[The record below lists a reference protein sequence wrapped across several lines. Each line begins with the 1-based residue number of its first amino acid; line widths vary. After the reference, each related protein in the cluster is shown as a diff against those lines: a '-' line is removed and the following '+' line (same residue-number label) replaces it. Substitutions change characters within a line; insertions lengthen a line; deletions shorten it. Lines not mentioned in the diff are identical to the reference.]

1 MTDLAVRDA
10 YQPDRIIQRS
20 GGIYER
26 DIIDG
31 WVQVM
36 SDVAKLADYISETDF
51 VPKSLRNK
59 PAAIAACILTGRELG
74 IGPMQSLKSIYM
86 VQGVPSLSAEYKRAR
101 ALAAGHEISIDETN
115 STRCII
121 RGRRAG
127 TDRWVTIT
135 WNMDMAKRAKLAGKD
150 IWQAYPQRMLQARA
164 SGELCDLLFPDA
176 SLGLA
181 TTEVLEDGGIV
192 AESGELVDA
201 ATGELTTG
209 TAGAIEAAR
218 PRTAQRKARADRPTT
233 AVPAGDSVP
242 EPPKS
247 RTQGPANAATAPSD
261 DLPPLPGED
270 EPDPTTSGASSSAHA
285 PASASPPRTAGP
297 SPSTSDGSATAPDD
311 TDYDTAGTVTGP
323 QLTRIWATLTG
334 DVGFAHSEKD
344 AARAT
349 CAAITGRDLA
359 SSKDLS
365 RNDAGAVIDTLA
377 AILDI
382 ARLRGG
388 EPRAIL
394 AGLTR
399 DPRAAALTE
408 LSRLGI
414 TSLDGQVN
422 TAGQVLSITPP
433 VSLESLTAGQAV
445 QLAGTLARCT
455 SKTQLDALLATGEV
469 PDA

>member
-36 SDVAKLADYISETDF
+36 SDVAKLADYISDTEF
-51 VPKSLRNK
+51 VPKQLRNK

-135 WNMDMAKRAKLAGKD
+135 WNMDMAKRAKLDGKET
-150 IWQAYPQRMLQARA
+150 WRAYPQRLLQARA

-176 SLGLA
+176 TLGLA

-201 ATGELTTG
+201 AAGELTTG
-209 TAGAIEAAR
+209 TAAAIEAAK

-270 EPDPTTSGASSSAHA
+270 EPDPTTSGASSSARA
-285 PASASPPRTAGP
+285 PGSASPQRSGP
-297 SPSTSDGSATAPDD
+297 QSPSSPGGSAAGPDD
-311 TDYDTAGTVTGP
+311 TDYDTRGTVTTG
-323 QLTRIWATLTG
+323 QITAIWTVLSKEFEFG
-334 DVGFAHSEKD
+334 SDEKD
-344 AARAT
+344 QARMV
-349 CAAITGRDLA
+349 CGQILRRDLD
-359 SSKDLS
+359 STKNLS
-365 RNDAGAVIDTLA
+365 RNEAKAILDTLA
-377 AILDI
+377 HWRSQ
-382 ARLRGG
+382 ARNKG
-388 EPRAIL
+388 E
-394 AGLTR
+394 
-399 DPRAAALTE
+399 DPRAYLIEMLTLLEASREQDAEGEAA
-408 LSRLGI
+408 
-414 TSLDGQVN
+414 
-422 TAGQVLSITPP
+422 
-433 VSLESLTAGQAV
+433 
-445 QLAGTLARCT
+445 
-455 SKTQLDALLATGEV
+455 GE
-469 PDA
+469 

>member
-1 MTDLAVRDA
+1 MTELAVRDA

-36 SDVAKLADYISETDF
+36 SDVAKLADYISDTDF

-135 WNMDMAKRAKLAGKD
+135 WTMDMAKRAKLDGKET
-150 IWQAYPQRMLQARA
+150 WRAYPQRLLQARA

-176 SLGLA
+176 TLGLA

-201 ATGELTTG
+201 AAGELTTG
-209 TAGAIEAAR
+209 TAAAIEAPKP
-218 PRTAQRKARADRPTT
+218 PRTAQRASRRPT
-233 AVPAGDSVP
+233 AAAPASGSAQAP
-242 EPPKS
+242 QKH
-247 RTQGPANAATAPSD
+247 PAPAPASAATAPSG

-270 EPDPTTSGASSSAHA
+270 EPDPTHAPSARTSDASS
-285 PASASPPRTAGP
+285 ASTGR
-297 SPSTSDGSATAPDD
+297 DEPDD
-311 TDYDTAGTVTGP
+311 TDYDTPGTATGP

-334 DVGFAHSEKD
+334 DIGYPHSGKD

-349 CAAITGRDLA
+349 CAAIIGRDLA
-359 SSKDLS
+359 SSSDLS
-365 RNDAGAVIDTLA
+365 HNEAGTVIDTLSA
-377 AILDI
+377 VLDI
-382 ARLRGG
+382 ARRRGG
-388 EPRAIL
+388 DPRTIIE
-394 AGLTR
+394 GLTR

-414 TSLDGQVN
+414 TGTEAISD
-422 TAGQVLSITPP
+422 TAGQVLGITPP
-433 VSLESLTAGQAV
+433 ASVESLTAPQANR
-445 QLAGTLARCT
+445 LAATLARCAG
-455 SKTQLDALLATGEV
+455 KAELEALLRTGEV
-469 PDA
+469 PDGQ